1 LRESD
6 QLQALLAAEKKA
18 EELFAAIEERGLIS
32 PGRTER
38 MVEHDINDLA
48 ERSFGVTRHWHRRV
62 VRAGINTLCISN
74 EHPPV
79 REIAEDDCVIIDLGP
94 VFGEWEADVGGT
106 YVFGGD
112 PVT

>member
-6 QLQALLAAEKKA
+6 RLQALLAAEKKA
-18 EELFAAIEERGLIS
+18 GELFAAIEERGLIS

-38 MVEHDINDLA
+38 MKPRRAV
-48 ERSFGVTRHWHRRV
+48 FGVTRLWHRRI
-62 VRAGINTLCISN
+62 VRAGMNTLCISN
-74 EHPPV
+74 KHPPV